1 MNKTRILGF
10 LSGCAALLAPV
21 VAMAEPAPFTL
32 AAPEIDMT
40 LLGTLAATILGGL
53 AAMWI
58 VRKVIKTM
66 NKS

>member
-10 LSGCAALLAPV
+10 LSGCAALVAPV
-21 VAMAEPAPFTL
+21 VAMAEPAGFTL
-32 AAPEIDMT
+32 AAPEIDLT

-66 NKS
+66 NRS

>member
-1 MNKTRILGF
+1 MNKSRFLGF
-10 LSGCAALLAPV
+10 TSGAIALIAPV
-21 VAMAEPAPFTL
+21 VAMATPAAFTL
-32 AAPEIDMT
+32 EAPEIDMT
-40 LLGTLAATILGGL
+40 LLGTLAGTILGGL